1 MAGRPGRASAAR
13 GCEPEAA
20 GQGATGGTRDSAT
33 ARVSAAPYAGSS
45 RDARDAA
52 DGRCGRT
59 RPRTRMTE
67 PLMAQKSWTSGLPQE
82 KAGRVGEQLARRTA
96 PGPGGLSGF
105 KTIPRCASAAAPRSI
120 RACGSSP
127 SWGVRMPR
135 ADRYRPGSRARSSG
149 RRTSWA
155 RRVPEWSRRSRQ
167 LRMPRR
173 SGRPR
178 PFTGAAAVQGRRTRH
193 RSPKAALPVS
203 VGPGLPSPQPPPP
216 ALLSGVPATGRTM
229 GSRSRRPA
237 DAVRAR
243 THRPRAPGPFCP
255 VVLPRCRTLGGEPW
269 AAERPKR
276 RFIPTCAIWYAS
288 RGRVSLIPTVDFPSI
303 TQLERSCGLTCRG

>member
-1 MAGRPGRASAAR
+1 
-13 GCEPEAA
+13 
-20 GQGATGGTRDSAT
+20 
-33 ARVSAAPYAGSS
+33 
-45 RDARDAA
+45 
-52 DGRCGRT
+52 
-59 RPRTRMTE
+59 
-67 PLMAQKSWTSGLPQE
+67 MAQKSWTSGLPQE
-82 KAGRVGEQLARRTA
+82 KAGAGRGTAR
-96 PGPGGLSGF
+96 
-105 KTIPRCASAAAPRSI
+105 AAN
-120 RACGSSP
+120 
-127 SWGVRMPR
+127 
-135 ADRYRPGSRARSSG
+135 RP
-149 RRTSWA
+149 
-155 RRVPEWSRRSRQ
+155 
-167 LRMPRR
+167 R
-173 SGRPR
+173 SGRPLR
-178 PFTGAAAVQGRRTRH
+178 FQDDPPVCFGRRAAQHPGMRVLPVVGREDAEGGQVPAGQQGEVVRAADVMGTTGAGVVAEVPAATYAAAVREAPAVHGCRSGQGRRTRH

>member
-1 MAGRPGRASAAR
+1 MER
-13 GCEPEAA
+13 
-20 GQGATGGTRDSAT
+20 
-33 ARVSAAPYAGSS
+33 
-45 RDARDAA
+45 
-52 DGRCGRT
+52 
-59 RPRTRMTE
+59 
-67 PLMAQKSWTSGLPQE
+67 
-82 KAGRVGEQLARRTA
+82 LARRTA

-135 ADRYRPGSRARSSG
+135 ADVPAGQQGEVVRAADVMG
-149 RRTSWA
+149 TTGA
-155 RRVPEWSRRSRQ
+155 GVVAEVPAA
-167 LRMPRR
+167 
-173 SGRPR
+173 
-178 PFTGAAAVQGRRTRH
+178 TYAAAVREAPAVHGCRSGQGRRTRH